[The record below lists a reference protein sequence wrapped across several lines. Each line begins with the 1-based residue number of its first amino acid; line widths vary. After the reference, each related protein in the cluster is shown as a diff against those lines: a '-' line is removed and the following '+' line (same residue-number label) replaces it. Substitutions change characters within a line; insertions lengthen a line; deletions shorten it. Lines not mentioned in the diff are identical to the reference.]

1 MSENDELEQLRNL
14 LDKGILTQEEFE
26 EKKQLLEHQQ
36 NEEPKLSCDSV
47 NKFDTVSSND
57 SSSTADTSKKS
68 DLQNSE
74 EAVPQ
79 NKDSSTPEQSQTTAQ
94 DQSLQPLEN
103 PNVSKRIIQREKK
116 KGGGTS
122 KKILIFFLKWIGIYL
137 GIFIATSI
145 VSLFCSASMKGQ
157 SLYYSMVHSLAM
169 TWLIDILAFIP
180 FIIVLIVVV
189 IRRLHKSKNL
199 TDDDMNNETIS
210 KPKKFTLKVSLT
222 LLILQILFLVIFFIF
237 PIHSWAAATCT
248 APKTCTI
255 CEMTEGEA
263 EGHAWESATCT
274 EPRQCSR
281 CGQTFGFALGHDIG
295 NVICTESGVC
305 KRCGEEVHA
314 TGHKWKEA
322 TCTTPKTCSVCGT
335 TEGNALGHTT
345 ANGTCTRCGELIFE
359 TVSGSGDDVIEGLQ
373 LSTGMYRVHFTNSGS
388 SNFVVWVDGTSSSRD
403 LKINDIGAYD
413 GYIFLVGGDTY
424 KLEIESSG
432 SWSYTVEQLQTTTN
446 TSFSGTGDY
455 VTDKITCSSGTW
467 HFSHNGSSNFVIR
480 AYTTNGGDLLV
491 NTIGAYDGKKSVTI
505 PQESNVL
512 FEINADGD
520 WSAEKQ

>member
-1 MSENDELEQLRNL
+1 
-14 LDKGILTQEEFE
+14 
-26 EKKQLLEHQQ
+26 
-36 NEEPKLSCDSV
+36 
-47 NKFDTVSSND
+47 
-57 SSSTADTSKKS
+57 
-68 DLQNSE
+68 
-74 EAVPQ
+74 
-79 NKDSSTPEQSQTTAQ
+79 
-94 DQSLQPLEN
+94 
-103 PNVSKRIIQREKK
+103 
-116 KGGGTS
+116 
-122 KKILIFFLKWIGIYL
+122 
-137 GIFIATSI
+137 
-145 VSLFCSASMKGQ
+145 
-157 SLYYSMVHSLAM
+157 
-169 TWLIDILAFIP
+169 
-180 FIIVLIVVV
+180 
-189 IRRLHKSKNL
+189 
-199 TDDDMNNETIS
+199 MNNETIS

-345 ANGTCTRCGELIFE
+345 ANGTCSRCGELIFE